1 MNTQCKQL
9 INSNHSLVTFEMGG
23 LYASFMLS
31 RSIKS
36 ENRYDSYNGDTLL
49 ISTPTLDLYHLDG
62 CHA

>member
-36 ENRYDSYNGDTLL
+36 ENRYESYNRDILL
-49 ISTPTLDLYHLDG
+49 ICTLTLDLHHLG
-62 CHA
+62 SSP